1 MTGPRHCGDDSALR
15 CCEVHRR
22 LDLGKLN
29 LDRAGVAR
37 WPHAIQA
44 YLQGLHIARQCQFHG
59 LLGPRPR
66 PDRPAGAST
75 ANIALLRALLG
86 RPALPFLK
94 GVPRVLPTLFC
105 VKLAIGT
112 LLVF

>member
-15 CCEVHRR
+15 CCEVRRR

-29 LDRAGVAR
+29 LDGAEVAR

-44 YLQGLHIARQCQFHG
+44 YLQGLHIARQCQPRPFG
-59 LLGPRPR
+59 SRPR